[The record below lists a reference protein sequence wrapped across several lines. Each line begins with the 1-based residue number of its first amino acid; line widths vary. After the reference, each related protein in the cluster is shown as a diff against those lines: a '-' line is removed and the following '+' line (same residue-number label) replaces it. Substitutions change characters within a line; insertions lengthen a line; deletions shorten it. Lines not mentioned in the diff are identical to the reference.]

1 MMPEVDLDALDFSK
15 DSLIKEELLEKIKY
29 SYFSELEDS
38 DLDGLNAAGEV
49 WIDNHKKTERKE

>member
-49 WIDNHKKTERKE
+49 WIDDCEKRK

>member
-1 MMPEVDLDALDFSK
+1 MTPEVDLDALDFSK

-38 DLDGLNAAGEV
+38 ELDGLNAAGEA
-49 WIDNHKKTERKE
+49 WINGCEKRE

>member
-29 SYFSELEDS
+29 SYFSALSDWELDE
-38 DLDGLNAAGEV
+38 LNAAGEA
-49 WIDNHKKTERKE
+49 WLTNHEKKENR